1 MKHLA
6 AAAEEQ
12 ARGEHGNVRWRLLAS
27 RCEGARLAVAW

>member
-12 ARGEHGNVRWRLLAS
+12 ARRDNGNVRRRLAS
-27 RCEGARLAVAW
+27 RCDGARLVSAW

>member
-12 ARGEHGNVRWRLLAS
+12 ARGDNGNFRRRLAS
-27 RCEGARLAVAW
+27 RCDHGARLAAAG